1 MKPRH
6 LLALA
11 AVFGLLGGCAT
22 QHWDVDSYAA
32 PEGNMSARET
42 FYWKGGEFGTPAS
55 IEASAIDSATSH
67 LRATIVGE
75 LVRKGYREV
84 DSAAAAD
91 MVVSFQ
97 VAGTQKFV
105 IADERRVGAPL
116 PSQVLRPG
124 ATQPPPASMPPR
136 EQRVRDGSVLVFIDD
151 RATGR
156 LLWRGSVTAQTR
168 SGSAEQGVHVLNQ
181 MAHEIMLEVPPRSP

>member
-1 MKPRH
+1 MKPRR

-11 AVFGLLGGCAT
+11 AVLGLVGGCAT
-22 QHWDVDSYAA
+22 QTWDVDSYTA
-32 PEGNMSARET
+32 PEGNLPARQT
-42 FYWKGGEFGTPAS
+42 FFWQGGEFGTPTS
-55 IEASAIDSATSH
+55 IEAAVVETATAQ
-67 LRATIVGE
+67 LRATITDG

-91 MVVSFQ
+91 VLVSFQ

-105 IADERRVGAPL
+105 IADERRIGAPS
-116 PSQVLRPG
+116 PTQVLSPSEI
-124 ATQPPPASMPPR
+124 QPPPASMLPR

-156 LLWRGSVTAQTR
+156 LLWRGGVTAQTR
-168 SGSAEQGVHVLNQ
+168 SGSAEQGVRVLNQ
-181 MAHEIMLEVPPRSP
+181 MTHQIVRQVPPRAP